1 VITNHP
7 RNLPAGRQAR
17 ITHHEICMK
26 TVVQKAKN
34 FLFETRRR
42 FYRDRKN
49 IIKNISIDL
58 GIRKLFFSQTF
69 DNNKYFIEQVLK
81 PHEGMNAAVYIQ
93 NPQILID
100 QSGDRLALDP
110 SVCYRL
116 ELSKYEPTKI
126 RNKNIILRKIRL
138 EDVKGV
144 NKIYGYYGMCAIDQK
159 TVNDN
164 MHASVVTYFVAEKN
178 GEMLGIVIGID
189 HVKLF
194 NSPERGSSF
203 WGLAVLPGEE
213 GKGIGKLLIDHIIEH
228 YQTKGANY
236 IDLYVDYYN
245 KRAIELYEKI
255 GFKKIPRFYLV
266 PKSDLHKPE
275 IRKI

>member
-1 VITNHP
+1 
-7 RNLPAGRQAR
+7 
-17 ITHHEICMK
+17 MK
-26 TVVQKAKN
+26 TVIQKAKD
-34 FLFETRRR
+34 FLFDTRKC
-42 FYRDRKN
+42 FYLNRNSIR
-49 IIKNISIDL
+49 KNISIDL
-58 GIRKLFFSQTF
+58 GVRKLFFSQTF

-100 QSGDRLALDP
+100 QSEDRLALDP

-116 ELSKYEPTKI
+116 ELSKYKPPKI
-126 RNKNIILRKIRL
+126 INKNIILRKIRL
-138 EDVKGV
+138 EDVESV

-178 GEMLGIVIGID
+178 GKILGIIMGID

-194 NSPERGSSF
+194 NSPERGSTL
-203 WGLAVLPGEE
+203 WGLAVLQGE
-213 GKGIGKLLIDHIIEH
+213 GRKGIGTLLIDHIIEH

-245 KRAIELYEKI
+245 KRAINLYTKI
-255 GFKKIPRFYLV
+255 GFRKIPRFYLV
-266 PKSDLHKPE
+266 PKSDLHKSE
-275 IRKI
+275 IKNAILI